1 VGIFRLQPKAQLLGE
16 GKRRSQMKTLFAS
29 IILLF
34 ATFDSWAGSGKFNG
48 LYYETKGR
56 GAPVI
61 FIHGGQMD
69 RRMWD
74 AQFDVFAKEYRV
86 IRYDIRGFG
95 KSDTPTNAYSDAGD
109 LHALLQ
115 HLRVKKATLIGLSL
129 GAAVAVD
136 FALVHGENVDALVL
150 VCPGLGGF
158 LFQDKAND
166 LRAVVEAA
174 RDDSFEKAAE

>member
-1 VGIFRLQPKAQLLGE
+1 
-16 GKRRSQMKTLFAS
+16 MKTLIAS
-29 IILLF
+29 AILLLASF
-34 ATFDSWAGSGKFNG
+34 NSRAGSGKFNG
-48 LYYETKGR
+48 LYYEIKGR
-56 GAPVI
+56 GAPVV
-61 FIHGGQMD
+61 FVHGGQMD

-74 AQFDVFAKEYRV
+74 DQFDVFAKKNRV

-95 KSDTPTNAYSDAGD
+95 KSDTPTKAYSDASD

-136 FALVHGENVDALVL
+136 FALLHGEIVDALVL

-158 LFQDKAND
+158 PFQDKAND
-166 LRAVVEAA
+166 LRAVVEV
-174 RDDSFEKAAE
+174 